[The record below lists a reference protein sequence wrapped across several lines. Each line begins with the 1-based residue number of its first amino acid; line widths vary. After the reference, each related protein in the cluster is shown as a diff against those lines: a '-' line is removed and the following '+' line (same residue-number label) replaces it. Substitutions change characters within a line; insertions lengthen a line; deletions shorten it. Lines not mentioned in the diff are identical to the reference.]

1 MRSKDCEKIA
11 VLEKQINDYFYD
23 CDSQNAKILAE
34 DNKIKK
40 PYTVSGLL
48 CKLEMTKDELRKY
61 IAKPNFKRLFENA
74 LARIE
79 AFTEEYALTGALS
92 ASAAANT
99 LKFNFGWNDTKHK
112 DEDAGVEKSIKII
125 LDGDL
130 VRLAE

>member
-23 CDSQNAKILAE
+23 CDSQNDEKKIR
-34 DNKIKK
+34 K
-40 PYTVSGLL
+40 PYTLSGLL
-48 CKLEMTKDELRKY
+48 CKLEMTKDELRRY

>member
-23 CDSQNAKILAE
+23 CDSQNDEKKIR
-34 DNKIKK
+34 K
-40 PYTVSGLL
+40 PYTLSGLL

-61 IAKPNFKRLFENA
+61 IAKPNFKRLFEKA
-74 LARIE
+74 LAKIE

-99 LKFNFGWNDTKHK
+99 LKFNFGWNDAKHK